1 MNNVTIQPP
10 GGFGG
15 ASVLY
20 TFDNTSND
28 YYGNYNANPFNNP
41 GFVSPG
47 YNGRGSAV
55 QFFSNRSQCFSV
67 PNHMDFHNKS
77 LTMEA
82 WVYPSIS
89 TIAGSDVIIYVQMN
103 AQLYGQAVYTTLR
116 SGRFL
121 GSFYFIDTYTL
132 TVFQP
137 NQWQHLAFTYN
148 FSTRTQTV
156 YFNGVLG
163 KENIN
168 IENSSFRLTLFFL
181 LDAINTNAN
190 PCQVTH
196 GTQHIGCISG
206 TIYCFD
212 GYMDQLAFLFNR
224 SKTADEI
231 LGDATLVAYYT
242 MDCTNVDSGPNHMNS
257 TAVDLSQGD
266 GGRVKESFLFNLHS
280 SYFQVTQLLL
290 LGEWYRP
297 FSFAMWLRPVTLVT
311 LGGTILHLSR
321 DIDGT
326 NSCAQLIGL
335 NSFGQI
341 VVHGLNTSGLVE
353 LVGPV
358 LKTAEWIHIVET
370 YSQTNGLRL
379 YVNGTLYGQ
388 SSPFSYAASGVPM
401 TVTLGQAL
409 SGGENCLHGT
419 IRTGYYRGQIDEFY
433 IYSRELSQAHV
444 TALSNP

>member
-1 MNNVTIQPP
+1 MICKCSVNNVTIQPP

-15 ASVLY
+15 ASILY
-20 TFDNTSND
+20 TFDNTSDD
-28 YYGNYNANPFNNP
+28 YFGNYNANPLNNP

-55 QFFSNRSQCFSV
+55 ELFRNSSQYFSV
-67 PNHMDFHNKS
+67 PKHMDFYNKS

-82 WVYPSIS
+82 WIYPTSILIG
-89 TIAGSDVIIYVQMN
+89 TDAVIY
-103 AQLYGQAVYTTLR
+103 AQTNSLIPGQVMYTALR

-121 GSFYFIDTYTL
+121 GSFYFIDTYAL

-242 MDCTNVDSGPNHMNS
+242 MDCTNIDSGPNHMNS

-297 FSFAMWLRPVTLVT
+297 FSFAM
-311 LGGTILHLSR
+311 
-321 DIDGT
+321 
-326 NSCAQLIGL
+326 
-335 NSFGQI
+335 
-341 VVHGLNTSGLVE
+341 
-353 LVGPV
+353 
-358 LKTAEWIHIVET
+358 
-370 YSQTNGLRL
+370 
-379 YVNGTLYGQ
+379 
-388 SSPFSYAASGVPM
+388 
-401 TVTLGQAL
+401 
-409 SGGENCLHGT
+409 
-419 IRTGYYRGQIDEFY
+419 
-433 IYSRELSQAHV
+433 
-444 TALSNP
+444 

>member
-148 FSTRTQTV
+148 FSTRTLAV
-156 YFNGVLG
+156 YFNGDLG
-163 KENIN
+163 RENIN
-168 IENSSFRLTLFFL
+168 IENSIFRLMLFF
-181 LDAINTNAN
+181 A
-190 PCQVTH
+190 
-196 GTQHIGCISG
+196 
-206 TIYCFD
+206 
-212 GYMDQLAFLFNR
+212 R
-224 SKTADEI
+224 
-231 LGDATLVAYYT
+231 
-242 MDCTNVDSGPNHMNS
+242 
-257 TAVDLSQGD
+257 
-266 GGRVKESFLFNLHS
+266 
-280 SYFQVTQLLL
+280 
-290 LGEWYRP
+290 
-297 FSFAMWLRPVTLVT
+297 
-311 LGGTILHLSR
+311 
-321 DIDGT
+321 
-326 NSCAQLIGL
+326 
-335 NSFGQI
+335 
-341 VVHGLNTSGLVE
+341 
-353 LVGPV
+353 
-358 LKTAEWIHIVET
+358 
-370 YSQTNGLRL
+370 
-379 YVNGTLYGQ
+379 
-388 SSPFSYAASGVPM
+388 
-401 TVTLGQAL
+401 
-409 SGGENCLHGT
+409 
-419 IRTGYYRGQIDEFY
+419 
-433 IYSRELSQAHV
+433 
-444 TALSNP
+444 